1 MHFDFSDLSPQSC
14 YKLLVSLV
22 VPRPIAWVSTCNE
35 NGTINLAPFSFFNAI
50 GSDPALVVMGIGDH
64 PDRPKDT
71 AVNIERSQEFVV
83 NLVPESLAQAMS
95 DSAIDFPPHI
105 SEIEALS
112 LATAESK
119 LVKPPRIVG
128 TPAALECRLERVIH
142 IGANRIVFGEVVS
155 VWIDD
160 QYVFNEERMHV
171 DTASLQL
178 IGRMG
183 GAGGYTTTR
192 GYFQIDRKKYSS
204 EYRYLK

>member
-1 MHFDFSDLSPQSC
+1 MRFDFSDLSPQSC

-35 NGTINLAPFSFFNAI
+35 NGSFNLAPFSFFNAI
-50 GSDPALVVMGIGDH
+50 GSDPALIVMGIGDH

-95 DSAIDFPPHI
+95 DSATDFPPHI
-105 SEIEALS
+105 SEIEALG
-112 LATAESK
+112 LTTAESK

-128 TPAALECRLERVIH
+128 SPAALECRLERILN

-160 QYVFNEERMHV
+160 RYVLNQDKMHL
-171 DTASLQL
+171 DSPALQL

-183 GAGGYTTTR
+183 GAGGYTTTS
-192 GYFQIDRKKYSS
+192 GYFQIDRKKYPS
-204 EYRYLK
+204 

>member
-71 AVNIERSQEFVV
+71 AVNIERNQEFVV

-95 DSAIDFPPHI
+95 DSATDFPPHI
-105 SEIEALS
+105 SEIEALG
-112 LATAESK
+112 LTTAESK
-119 LVKPPRIVG
+119 LVKPPRVVG
-128 TPAALECRLERVIH
+128 SPAALECRLERILH

-160 QYVFNEERMHV
+160 RYVLNAERMQL
-171 DTASLQL
+171 DSSSLKL

-183 GAGGYTTTR
+183 GAGGYTTTN
-192 GYFQIDRKKYSS
+192 GYFQIDRKKYPS
-204 EYRYLK
+204 